1 MQSGFIFSLIFAVF
15 IGIFALKNGG
25 PVSID
30 LFFTKITMSQALV
43 IIASALLGALVIYLL
58 NFFKI
63 LHFKKE
69 IKTLN
74 KKSET
79 VDSEIQ
85 LLNDKILIL
94 EQEKNGLMKVIDEK
108 DSQINTLVD
117 INTEL
122 PSN

>member
-1 MQSGFIFSLIFAVF
+1 MQSGFIFSLIFSVF
-15 IGIFALKNGG
+15 IGLFALRNGG

-30 LFFTKITMSQALV
+30 LFFTQITMSQALV
-43 IIASALLGALVIYLL
+43 IIASALLGALVIYFL

-63 LHFKKE
+63 IHFKKE

-79 VDSEIQ
+79 VEFDIQ

-94 EQEKNGLMKVIDEK
+94 EEEKNGLMKIIDEK